1 MREPIV
7 SVQHLA
13 HRYSK
18 AWAIRDINFE
28 IDQKGILGLLGSNGA
43 GKSTTMNILCG
54 VLNQTEGKV
63 LINGVDIREKPEA
76 AKRFIGFLPQNAPLY
91 LDFTV
96 DEYLTYCAH
105 LRLIDKG
112 KIKAAV
118 ATVKDR
124 CGIAHFS
131 KRLIGNLS
139 GGYRQR
145 VGIAQAIIHRPN
157 LVVLDEPT
165 NGLDP
170 NQILEVRNLIK
181 EIAAERAVIF
191 SSHILAEIQATC
203 KNIIM
208 IEGGRIV
215 FSDSMEAFNN
225 YIEPNSLVVQLEAPP
240 STMELAAIPGITM
253 VELLP
258 DKNIRLHFETSPV
271 ILETLV
277 VLSVERGWRLRQIN
291 LEKSSL
297 DDIFAQLSLHQ
308 PGNTHNPI

>member
-1 MREPIV
+1 MEPIV
-7 SVQHLA
+7 SVQHLG

-18 AWAIRDINFE
+18 AWAIRDINFA

-54 VLNQTEGKV
+54 VLNQTEGRV
-63 LINGVDIREKPEA
+63 LIDGIDIREQPEA

-105 LRLIDKG
+105 LRLIEKHR
-112 KIKAAV
+112 IRAAV
-118 ATVKDR
+118 DAAKER
-124 CGIAHFS
+124 CGVAHFS

-145 VGIAQAIIHRPN
+145 VGIAQAIIHRPM

-170 NQILEVRNLIK
+170 NQIQEVRNLIR
-181 EIAAERAVIF
+181 EIAVERAVIF
-191 SSHILAEIQATC
+191 SSHILSEIQATC
-203 KNIIM
+203 KDIIM

-225 YIEPNSLVVQLEAPP
+225 YIEPNSLVVRLEEPP
-240 STMELAAIPGITM
+240 SALVLGAIPGITM
-253 VELLP
+253 VESLG
-258 DKNIRLHFETSPV
+258 DNDIRLHFDTSPA
-271 ILETLV
+271 ILERIV
-277 VLSVERGWRLRQIN
+277 VMSVERGWRLSQIT

-297 DDIFAQLSLHQ
+297 DDIFAQLS
-308 PGNTHNPI
+308 NTSNKHEKNS